1 MDCPLQDCVVHVHM
15 RGTLPDQGGSEFMD
29 TRKGGEGE
37 GEGEPLQIGTGEGRG
52 GSEFMD
58 TRKGEEGEGK
68 GAGEPLQIGTG
79 EGRVRGRAGRVEG
92 LGEWKGRVRGEQK
105 DQFTTLKRSQCGLR
119 HIVSLRRS
127 LIDVL
132 PPHPATLS
140 PQLPEA
146 LEASI
151 RLMLPGEVAL
161 VSSTAQFAF
170 DSFPRPDGVPEG
182 ARVQWEVELFGFER
196 PK

>member
-1 MDCPLQDCVVHVHM
+1 MWGTMGREGEEGGHKLQSPISTLPPSDSLLTAPFPPGDFPMDCPLQDCVVHVHM

-92 LGEWKGRVRGEQK
+92 L
-105 DQFTTLKRSQCGLR
+105 
-119 HIVSLRRS
+119 
-127 LIDVL
+127 
-132 PPHPATLS
+132 
-140 PQLPEA
+140 
-146 LEASI
+146 EASI

-161 VSSTAQFAF
+161 VSSTAQFAY

-196 PK
+196 PKVSA